1 MTRWTQADVDA
12 LQGRNVPRATKA
24 PKFGNVKIERDGET
38 FDSKLESR
46 RAQDLQLMEKAG
58 EIRDLR
64 FHVSFPLLVADEMIG
79 SYEADAVYFDTRLNR
94 KVVEDSKGVRTP
106 LFRWKARHFKAQ
118 FGYAITEVRTA

>member
-1 MTRWTQADVDA
+1 MRLTEEQYAA
-12 LQGRNVPRATKA
+12 LQGRNVPRAAKA
-24 PKFGNVKIERDGET
+24 PKFGNVPVKRDGEK

-118 FGYAITEVRTA
+118 FGYAITEVTA